1 MKSTIGRPGSAS
13 RRSRLAESS
22 DLGDNAHNNDGGPDD
37 WSDADPEAPHRG
49 RGSGNRKSLIRNID
63 DELQDSGPG
72 YSTGKNSDIEL
83 KELSLS
89 RPAIRRDSD
98 GPLSSPSGSAY
109 SPGPGDSD
117 ASSAGSNRQNSR
129 QGSRGAQA
137 DSDGEKKRTSKRRSP
152 LKRSRSEAARSQ
164 DPDDTPRPFKRIK
177 GNINRQYVAL
187 LNADIEDARD
197 RHVPH
202 PWPELPSSQFGL
214 TFWTPEEKHSFFEAL
229 ARLGRH
235 KPDLIAARLETKSE
249 MEVRQYIDL
258 LERAKRERRKGGQL
272 DPIQKR
278 QVPAA
283 VELGQE
289 CVAALEQAADSL
301 SLHQEAHEE
310 AAARSR
316 QRRDGH
322 LLLTADNCREL
333 VEEAK
338 LDAAP
343 HSTHHLNPL
352 AFFNAPHW
360 LELSERL
367 FMNASF
373 EEMNW
378 QSVSHEPPSIRL
390 VALDDFYAIVRAVTR
405 KLVCEAV
412 FNARTC
418 SRGRSRTA
426 VSKGHISVRA
436 KHVPSPE
443 QIVGKPELAGR
454 ELFFAGCARRLH
466 LEVVDD
472 QDEEGPHGADYDMPE
487 SIMSYEDVES
497 ALSSRLRKKHA
508 ASAAENN
515 FERRDTSPMSS
526 INEPS
531 DGDDHGDAIS
541 SQNSVNAR
549 GGEGTEFPVADNDV
563 TDSDSVSTIS
573 LVDSDVGV
581 EEEVDEVVVYSAFG
595 IMGTTKD
602 KNALRLRV
610 RGEREREDLAEA
622 VDCRASYVE
631 ERRLWAEVLGCA
643 PTVPP
648 MRVPKPDL
656 KAGSAAVAVRR
667 KLAVEDIVE
676 ELA

>member
-1 MKSTIGRPGSAS
+1 MNSTIGRTRSALWNG
-13 RRSRLAESS
+13 RLAESS
-22 DLGDNAHNNDGGPDD
+22 ALGDNTHDSDDGG
-37 WSDADPEAPHRG
+37 DAPETPHR
-49 RGSGNRKSLIRNID
+49 RVALGNRERHSSD
-63 DELQDSGPG
+63 MGDELQDSGFS
-72 YSTGKNSDIEL
+72 YSIDENGDVEH
-83 KELSLS
+83 EEDLSLS
-89 RPAIRRDSD
+89 RPALRQASD
-98 GPLSSPSGSAY
+98 GPPSSPSGSAY
-109 SPGPGDSD
+109 SPESGDSD
-117 ASSAGSNRQNSR
+117 ASPAAKSRQKSHQESQWAQGGSNEENRR
-129 QGSRGAQA
+129 P
-137 DSDGEKKRTSKRRSP
+137 SKRRSP

-177 GNINRQYVAL
+177 GVINRQYIAL

-202 PWPELPSSQFGL
+202 PWPELPPSQFGL

-229 ARLGRH
+229 DRLSRH
-235 KPDLIAARLETKSE
+235 RPDLIAARLETKSE
-249 MEVRQYIDL
+249 MEVRQYLDL

-272 DPIQKR
+272 DPVQTY

-283 VELGQE
+283 MELGQE
-289 CVAALEQAADSL
+289 CVAALEKAGDSL

-310 AAARSR
+310 AVALSR
-316 QRRDGH
+316 QKDGH
-322 LLLTADNCREL
+322 LLLTADNCRGL

-338 LDAAP
+338 LDAET
-343 HSTHHLNPL
+343 HNTHHLNPL
-352 AFFNAPHW
+352 FFFNTPHW

-378 QSVSHEPPSIRL
+378 QSISHEPPSIRL

-412 FNARTC
+412 FNAQTC
-418 SRGRSRTA
+418 SRGRSHRTA
-426 VSKGHISVRA
+426 PKGHITVHA

-443 QIVGKPELAGR
+443 QVVGKPELAGR

-472 QDEEGPHGADYDMPE
+472 QDEERTQGADYDEAEP
-487 SIMSYEDVES
+487 MSYEDVES
-497 ALSSRLRKKHA
+497 ALSTILREKHR
-508 ASAAENN
+508 ASAAGKTSNS
-515 FERRDTSPMSS
+515 RDTSPLSS
-526 INEPS
+526 ADDAS
-531 DGDDHGDAIS
+531 DASDHGDAMPTQRPVDTGS
-541 SQNSVNAR
+541 
-549 GGEGTEFPVADNDV
+549 GGGTEAPADRDF
-563 TDSDSVSTIS
+563 TDSDSISTID
-573 LVDSDVGV
+573 LVDSDGEV

-595 IMGTTKD
+595 ITETTKD

-631 ERRLWAEVLGCA
+631 ERRLWAEVLGCS

-648 MRVPKPDL
+648 RRVPKPDL

-667 KLAVEDIVE
+667 KLAVADLVE

>member
-1 MKSTIGRPGSAS
+1 M
-13 RRSRLAESS
+13 
-22 DLGDNAHNNDGGPDD
+22 DN
-37 WSDADPEAPHRG
+37 
-49 RGSGNRKSLIRNID
+49 
-63 DELQDSGPG
+63 ELQDSGPG
-72 YSTGKNSDIEL
+72 YFTDRNSDVEDE
-83 KELSLS
+83 ELSLYQ
-89 RPAIRRDSD
+89 PALRRDSD
-98 GPLSSPSGSAY
+98 GSLSSPAGSAY
-109 SPGPGDSD
+109 SPESEDSD
-117 ASSAGSNRQNSR
+117 DSPAAMNRRNSR
-129 QGSRGAQA
+129 KESPGARA
-137 DSDGEKKRTSKRRSP
+137 DSDGEKRRTWKRRSP
-152 LKRSRSEAARSQ
+152 LKRSRWEAACSQ

-197 RHVPH
+197 RYVPH

-258 LERAKRERRKGGQL
+258 LERAKRERRRGGQL
-272 DPIQKR
+272 DPIQKH

-289 CVAALEQAADSL
+289 CVAALEQAGDSL

-310 AAARSR
+310 AAARFR
-316 QRRDGH
+316 QRKDGH

-338 LDAAP
+338 LDAET
-343 HSTHHLNPL
+343 HNTHHLNPL

-360 LELSERL
+360 LELSDRF

-390 VALDDFYAIVRAVTR
+390 IALDDFYSVVRAVTR

-418 SRGRSRTA
+418 SRGRGRMA
-426 VSKGHISVRA
+426 VPKGHIYVHA

-443 QIVGKPELAGR
+443 QVVGKRELAGR

-472 QDEEGPHGADYDMPE
+472 QDEEGAQGADYDKPE
-487 SIMSYEDVES
+487 SMSYEDVES
-497 ALSSRLRKKHA
+497 ALSSRLREKHA
-508 ASAAENN
+508 ASAAGNSYGH
-515 FERRDTSPMSS
+515 RDASPVFS

-531 DGDDHGDAIS
+531 DGDDHGDAMP
-541 SQNSVNAR
+541 SQSPVDAG
-549 GGEGTEFPVADNDV
+549 GGEGTEAPAADSDV

-573 LVDSDVGV
+573 LVDSDGEV

-595 IMGTTKD
+595 IMATPKD

-631 ERRLWAEVLGCA
+631 ERRLWADVLGCA

-648 MRVPKPDL
+648 ERVPKPDL

-667 KLAVEDIVE
+667 KLAVEDLVE